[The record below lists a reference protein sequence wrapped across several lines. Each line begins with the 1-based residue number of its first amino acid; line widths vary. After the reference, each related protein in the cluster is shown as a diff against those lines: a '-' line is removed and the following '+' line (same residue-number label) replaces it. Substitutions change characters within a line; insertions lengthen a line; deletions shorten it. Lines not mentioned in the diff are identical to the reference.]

1 MLRLLPVG
9 GMLVTDN
16 VLQDG
21 DVVESRFA
29 VTRRNRTIHERMREY
44 LYEIKNNPLLESAIL
59 TVGDGVTISV
69 KQDVSNTGEAGEY
82 HE

>member
-1 MLRLLPVG
+1 
-9 GMLVTDN
+9 
-16 VLQDG
+16 
-21 DVVESRFA
+21 
-29 VTRRNRTIHERMREY
+29 
-44 LYEIKNNPLLESAIL
+44 LLESAIL